1 MSQNT
6 KAAELYNW
14 MLVLVGSALTAL
26 AYNLFFIP
34 NNIAPGGLAG
44 FAQEL
49 NALFGFHIGLTIAVL
64 NVPLF
69 IIGWRIRGGKFMLRT
84 FVSTLLLSALIDYM
98 KLPQNVY
105 NLFNSSQGSSSD
117 LLLTTL
123 FGGIIMGA
131 GVGLTIRGNAT
142 TGGTDLIA
150 IIGNHWFPNLNVAW
164 ILFGVDFTVV
174 VLAAFIF
181 EPMKALY
188 ALVAVFIGSRVVD
201 FIQTGAR
208 SAKVFYI
215 ISKKSDVITDHIIHK
230 LDRGV
235 TILYGRGAFSGKDK
249 EILFCLVTPQQITP
263 MKKLIAE
270 EDPEAFVVVSDAK
283 EVLGEGFMPHKK

>member
-14 MLVLVGSALTAL
+14 LLVIVGSALTAL

-34 NNIAPGGLAG
+34 NDIAPGGLAG

-49 NALFGFHIGLTIAVL
+49 NALFHFHIGLTIVAL

-69 IIGWRIRGGKFMLRT
+69 IIGWRIRGGMFMVRT
-84 FVSTLLLSALIDYM
+84 LVSTLLLSALIDYM
-98 KLPQNVY
+98 KLPQSVY
-105 NLFNSSQGSSSD
+105 DLFKSGGQGGD
-117 LLLTTL
+117 LLLTTVY
-123 FGGIIMGA
+123 GGIVMGA

-150 IIGNHWFPNLNVAW
+150 IIGNHWFPSINVAW
-164 ILFGVDFTVV
+164 VLFAVDFTVV
-174 VLAAFIF
+174 ALAAVIF

-188 ALVAVFIGSRVVD
+188 ALAAVFIGARVVD

-208 SAKVFYI
+208 TAKVFYI
-215 ISKKSDVITDHIIHK
+215 ISKKSAVIAERILSK

-235 TILYGRGAFSGKDK
+235 TILYGRGAYSGKDK
-249 EILFCLVTPQQITP
+249 EILFCLVAPQQITA
-263 MKKLIAE
+263 MKKLIAD
-270 EDPEAFVVVSDAK
+270 EDAEAFVVVSDAK

>member
-1 MSQNT
+1 MKRDT
-6 KAAELYNW
+6 KAELYNW
-14 MLVLVGSALTAL
+14 MLVVVGSALTAL

-34 NNIAPGGLAG
+34 NDIAPGGLAG

-49 NALFGFHIGLTIAVL
+49 NALFHFHIGLTIAVL

-69 IIGWRIRGGKFMLRT
+69 IIGWRIRGGMFMVRT
-84 FVSTLLLSALIDYM
+84 LVSTLLLSTLIDYM
-98 KLPQNVY
+98 RLPQAVY
-105 NLFNSSQGSSSD
+105 DLFKSGGQGSD
-117 LLLTTL
+117 LLLTTVY
-123 FGGIIMGA
+123 GGIIMGA

-142 TGGTDLIA
+142 TGGTDLVA
-150 IIGNHWFPNLNVAW
+150 IIGNHWFPSVNIAW
-164 ILFGVDFTVV
+164 VLFCVDFTVV
-174 VLAAFIF
+174 ALAAVIF

-188 ALVAVFIGSRVVD
+188 ALAAVFIGARVVD

-208 SAKVFYI
+208 SAKVFYV
-215 ISKKSDVITDHIIHK
+215 ISKKSNAITEHILKK

-235 TILYGRGAFSGKDK
+235 TILYGRGAYSGKDK
-249 EILFCLVTPQQITP
+249 EILFCLVAPQQITA
-263 MKKLIAE
+263 MKKLIAD